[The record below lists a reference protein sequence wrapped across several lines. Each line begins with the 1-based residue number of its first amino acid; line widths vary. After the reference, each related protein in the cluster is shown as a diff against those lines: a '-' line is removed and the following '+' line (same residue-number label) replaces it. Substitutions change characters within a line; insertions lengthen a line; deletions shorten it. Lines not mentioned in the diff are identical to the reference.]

1 MTTTTKNCESMAAT
15 ATATAKTKKHSLSE
29 TLLQGGRGSK
39 AQHMLLLSLRR
50 LPLCNLSAASS
61 LRSRKQAPAARG
73 SMGSALGA
81 PKAAAE
87 EGKRRS
93 TSSLPI
99 ADASAEATEPSS
111 PSPSPSPSSSPVSRL
126 LESPATERALLP
138 KKTPLGERFL
148 LSRREK
154 TEKKR
159 EKRLKRGKLNLDLD
173 PVLVLSKKKKKKA
186 IRSLPSFTPSS
197 TPRPRPERPGAAS
210 SSSATST
217 AAPRSSGSS
226 STSSSTAALGAKTA
240 LVKTKTAKTEATF
253 SSSSVTW

>member
-173 PVLVLSKKKKKKA
+173 LVLSKKKKKKA

>member
-173 PVLVLSKKKKKKA
+173 LVLVLSKKKKKKRQSA
-186 IRSLPSFTPSS
+186 PSHRSRR
-197 TPRPRPERPGAAS
+197 PRPRVRGQSGQGPRHHRRRRPRLRRGAQG
-210 SSSATST
+210 
-217 AAPRSSGSS
+217 APRQARAQRHS
-226 STSSSTAALGAKTA
+226 
-240 LVKTKTAKTEATF
+240 EQRRP
-253 SSSSVTW
+253 

>member
-61 LRSRKQAPAARG
+61 LRSRKQASAARG

-99 ADASAEATEPSS
+99 ADASAEATEPS
-111 PSPSPSPSSSPVSRL
+111 SPSPSPSSSPVSRL

-173 PVLVLSKKKKKKA
+173 LVLVLSKKKKKKA

-210 SSSATST
+210 SSSATSM

>member
-1 MTTTTKNCESMAAT
+1 VTTTTKNCESMAAT

-61 LRSRKQAPAARG
+61 LRSRKQASAARG

-99 ADASAEATEPSS
+99 ADASAEATEPS
-111 PSPSPSPSSSPVSRL
+111 SPSPSPSSSPVSRL

-173 PVLVLSKKKKKKA
+173 LVLVLSKKKKKRQSA
-186 IRSLPSFTPSS
+186 PSHRSRR
-197 TPRPRPERPGAAS
+197 PRPRVRGQSGQGPRHHRRRRPWLRRGAQG
-210 SSSATST
+210 
-217 AAPRSSGSS
+217 APRQARAQRHS
-226 STSSSTAALGAKTA
+226 
-240 LVKTKTAKTEATF
+240 EQRRP
-253 SSSSVTW
+253 